1 MTIDNFHEEVATK
14 RNRGVQ
20 TLMYMASNV
29 MMVVLA
35 LYGVMQISAL
45 PYLFTDGSIDIV
57 SKIVYTVYSLVFAGM
72 AVILYLFRDRIR
84 TEYEYTFTNG
94 QMDFA
99 MVFNNK
105 KRKNLGTM
113 SIRSRR
119 GKARADMPWV
129 EQDGQEDAEFFAFV
143 QRYQEES
150 RPAVL
155 ELLEKYKDRNIL
167 IFKINRY
174 ITMKDV
180 KRNNWFVN
188 RDAQLF
194 YFFFSKD
201 NQKRMII
208 IEVSDEMLSLI
219 KRYAAQG
226 TFQVN

>member
-14 RNRGVQ
+14 RNRGLQ
-20 TLMYMASNV
+20 SLLYATANV
-29 MMVVLA
+29 MMVVFA
-35 LYGVMQISAL
+35 LMGVMGLNTVTYMFSGMIETS
-45 PYLFTDGSIDIV
+45 TMNTIV
-57 SKIVYTVYSLVFAGM
+57 ATVEVVVILGM
-72 AVILYLFRDRIR
+72 AVVLYLFRDRIR

-113 SIRSRR
+113 NIRN
-119 GKARADMPWV
+119 V
-129 EQDGQEDAEFFAFV
+129 EAMGLVNSGSF
-143 QRYQEES
+143 
-150 RPAVL
+150 
-155 ELLEKYKDRNIL
+155 
-167 IFKINRY
+167 NRY

-180 KRNNWFVN
+180 KRNNWFIN